1 MQVISQSK
9 KLSRAMMKQTFSS
22 LDCHAVLSGSDDGF
36 PWFAG
41 AMLAVESCEVVN
53 LRLAKFAAHDEN
65 SEREANLMV
74 SEKIVAAF
82 EAGANWLAGASPASI
97 VARYR
102 EHVAANA
109 RRLSRG

>member
-1 MQVISQSK
+1 
-9 KLSRAMMKQTFSS
+9 MMNEPFSS
-22 LDCHAVLSGSDDGF
+22 LDRHAVLGGSDNGF

-41 AMLAVESCEVVN
+41 AMLAMESCEVVN
-53 LRLAKFAAHDEN
+53 LRLWKFAGQDGKD

-74 SEKIVAAF
+74 SEKISAAF
-82 EAGANWLAGASPASI
+82 EAGTSWLAGASPAAI

-109 RRLSRG
+109 KRLSAD